1 MEESFFNDEE
11 LDWWGDTE
19 PAAAVALPHVPRR
32 RPPARTLAGDL
43 RRLRAGFERRS
54 PIPAPVA
61 GLLGLALLV
70 ALAVAVR
77 LSLGGEAEP
86 VAATPSPAVASA
98 TAPQVIAVIR
108 VPSISAAKIGVATT
122 YMPVMKPETLAGV
135 CARPAVCMIC
145 ATP

>member
-19 PAAAVALPHVPRR
+19 PAAAVALPRVSRR

-70 ALAVAVR
+70 ALAVLVR
-77 LSLGGEAEP
+77 LSLGGEAAPEP
-86 VAATPSPAVASA
+86 VAAAPEPLRAPTG
-98 TAPQVIAVIR
+98 TARQQIHDR
-108 VPSISAAKIGVATT
+108 
-122 YMPVMKPETLAGV
+122 E
-135 CARPAVCMIC
+135 RR
-145 ATP
+145 